1 MIKRIIISTL
11 AIVAVV
17 VSLCG
22 CGVTSNGSIW
32 GTDYYK
38 SKSGKTYIVFTTTD
52 GGIFVIEEKE
62 E

>member
-1 MIKRIIISTL
+1 MIKKIISTL

-17 VSLCG
+17 VALLCS
-22 CGVTSNGSIW
+22 CGVASNGSIW
-32 GTDYYK
+32 GTDTYT